1 MLAVTGCVWVLILQ
15 MGRQQGR
22 RGKSRGCLSCG
33 LTWGSCIS
41 CGMDGTKPYV
51 SSPSS
56 PKAQKCPLGATQD
69 LGGSRGMLENE
80 LCCTYCGCLRFHP
93 LGKRWK
99 GFQTVRAGLWENCI
113 STGKNGLYFM
123 ENNTQRHHTRVVQC
137 KTVSIGKIL

>member
-1 MLAVTGCVWVLILQ
+1 MPQAGSVTSQEEQEWVSPVLAVTGCVWVLILQ

-80 LCCTYCGCLRFHP
+80 LCCITAA
-93 LGKRWK
+93 
-99 GFQTVRAGLWENCI
+99 V
-113 STGKNGLYFM
+113 
-123 ENNTQRHHTRVVQC
+123 
-137 KTVSIGKIL
+137 